1 MSLQAQ
7 PAVSPATKEESPPP
21 VSLTDRLPSEIKL
34 DDEMSARAVDTSE
47 SGDSDGGPS
56 DHDSPEQRIR
66 ELNRELSALKRKV
79 AAIQSG
85 MRRSP
90 NRGRGPHNSGS
101 SSSDV
106 SPYVGPVR
114 RARHL
119 KGSKD
124 GFDDARERWELERA
138 RKELELM
145 RQREERTVEEN
156 LIRREREL
164 ERLKLERQIEEERK
178 EKDMIRQKIDLER
191 REEEAVFIRQ
201 SGRGGVVSISRDT
214 RVARKVN
221 ESKRRNELID
231 FDERKKM
238 EEKERKQMVERAFQ
252 AALVEKA
259 TQLEAPTVGVALER
273 RRTRPRE
280 EDHAL
285 RLPSNYTVDDWPR
298 GRSPTSVL
306 AQEEAMIDGPGL
318 LLTESVLEAAQRIQH
333 GPRNLVPV
341 TSQMEWPA
349 FRIANNPPGPQGNL
363 HDSPALDILVQEPAL
378 LTEPEA
384 STAHR
389 PQDRTH
395 GGSSPEE
402 KSEAYTVYSLATL
415 RFNLAERPLPERIR
429 VRSPMILQF
438 LTALLPGFPRRS
450 LDPKVLI
457 RPYRALAYYYSM
469 IREVWCFSA
478 AEFDIESTRRRQT
491 DDKFRETFLKKQRSW
506 LPDETWDGSQ
516 DVMAHLVFGH
526 RMAKQALRHVECL
539 VEFMD
544 EFLMK
549 KINILTNA
557 DCHKA
562 FFVDL
567 WHMFKPGDFVIS
579 RDGRQVYRILS
590 ITSTG
595 HRAAVS
601 WNDYS
606 SMRASTAMRP
616 GTEMPIRILCVHID
630 YDGVQLGP
638 VPTEFVIKKYEG
650 EKAIESLEIRP
661 AHFDRN
667 PFQRERFVARGRRF
681 LQAASIQHLHY
692 AGFTLETRDEV
703 DSQVVVDF
711 TETFAA
717 PGFAD
722 WKPEIEPLI
731 GTSAFMPDFEACEAA
746 CCKDDFIF
754 YDDYVEQARDE
765 AFMETLVPP
774 KWEHS
779 KLPSVAVYPRTLEE
793 AKTPGNSLTDEEL
806 LIMSYRVFGFVLSSR
821 KWAKLDLECLK
832 PVGSGNMK
840 NEDES
845 VSENVG
851 AVDHD
856 AEASFDQLVLPK
868 GHKEMVLSLVAQH
881 FRNKETAA
889 TVRDQFD
896 IVRGKGQNP
905 NMKAAYLD
913 TSHKWFSPN
922 GSALT
927 KPPSI

>member
-1 MSLQAQ
+1 
-7 PAVSPATKEESPPP
+7 
-21 VSLTDRLPSEIKL
+21 
-34 DDEMSARAVDTSE
+34 MSARAADTSE

-56 DHDSPEQRIR
+56 DHDSSEQRIR
-66 ELNRELSALKRKV
+66 ELNRELLALNRKV

-85 MRRSP
+85 MRRSHS
-90 NRGRGPHNSGS
+90 RGRRRHS
-101 SSSDV
+101 SSRSSGV
-106 SPYVGPVR
+106 SPYVSPVSPVR
-114 RARHL
+114 RARRPT
-119 KGSKD
+119 GSND
-124 GFDDARERWELERA
+124 VFDEARERWELERA
-138 RKELELM
+138 RKELERM
-145 RQREERTVEEN
+145 RQENQRKEEEN
-156 LIRREREL
+156 MIRRKMEL
-164 ERLKLERQIEEERK
+164 ERLEKEEKKEEERRMEDMMRRKIELERLEK
-178 EKDMIRQKIDLER
+178 ERKEEEERRMKDMMRRKIELER
-191 REEEAVFIRQ
+191 REEEEGFIRK
-201 SGRGGVVSISRDT
+201 SGREGFVSISRDT

-221 ESKRRNELID
+221 ESRRRNELID

-238 EEKERKQMVERAFQ
+238 EEKAFKT
-252 AALVEKA
+252 ALVEKA
-259 TQLEAPTVGVALER
+259 TQPEAPITGVAFER
-273 RRTRPRE
+273 RRARPRG

-285 RLPSNYTVDDWPR
+285 RLPPSNYPVDDRPR
-298 GRSPTSVL
+298 ASPPTSVL

-318 LLTESVLEAAQRIQH
+318 LLTESALEGAQRLQH

-341 TSQMEWPA
+341 TSQMEWSA
-349 FRIANNPPGPQGNL
+349 FRMANNPPGLQVNL
-363 HDSPALDILVQEPAL
+363 HDLPALDILVEEPAL
-378 LTEPEA
+378 LTELET
-384 STAHR
+384 SMAHR
-389 PQDRTH
+389 PQDGTR
-395 GGSSPEE
+395 GGSNTVE
-402 KSEAYTVYSLATL
+402 KSEASTVLSQTAL
-415 RFNLAERPLPERIR
+415 RYNPTERPLPERIR

-438 LTALLPGFPRRS
+438 LTALLPGFPQRS

-457 RPYRALAYYYSM
+457 RPYRALAHYYSM
-469 IREVWCFSA
+469 IRDVWCFSA
-478 AEFDIESTRRRQT
+478 AEFDIESPRRRQT
-491 DDKFRETFLKKQRSW
+491 DDKLRETFLAKQRTW

-516 DVMAHLVFGH
+516 DVMAHQVFGH
-526 RMAKQALRHVECL
+526 RTPKQALRHVECL
-539 VEFMD
+539 IEFMD

-549 KINILTNA
+549 KINSLTNA
-557 DCHKA
+557 DCHKV

-567 WHMFKPGDFVIS
+567 WHIFKPGDFVIS

-606 SMRASTAMRP
+606 TMKASTAMSP

-638 VPTEFVIKKYEG
+638 VPTEFIIKKYEG
-650 EKAIESLEIRP
+650 EKAIGSLEIRP
-661 AHFDRN
+661 AHLDRN
-667 PFQRERFVARGRRF
+667 PFQRERFVTRGRRF

-731 GTSAFMPDFEACEAA
+731 GTAAFMPNFEACEAA

-793 AKTPGNSLTDEEL
+793 AKTPGNSLTDDEL

-840 NEDES
+840 NDDES

-851 AVDHD
+851 AVDD
-856 AEASFDQLVLPK
+856 DTEASFDQLVLPK

-881 FRNKETAA
+881 FRNKETVA

-905 NMKAAYLD
+905 KSRLRI
-913 TSHKWFSPN
+913 HLP
-922 GSALT
+922 
-927 KPPSI
+927 